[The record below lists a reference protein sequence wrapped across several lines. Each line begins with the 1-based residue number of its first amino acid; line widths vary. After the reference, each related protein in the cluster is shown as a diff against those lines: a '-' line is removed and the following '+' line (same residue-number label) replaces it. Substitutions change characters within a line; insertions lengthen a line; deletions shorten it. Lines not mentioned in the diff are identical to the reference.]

1 MANDWYRNTTWND
14 EVAENF
20 FIKLGRARSQRD
32 QYLVIQA
39 STLSRVEPK
48 VTLELTKLYF
58 ETKKSDFENVR
69 ALWANVN
76 AFKALGR
83 IDDVSKTYRAILK
96 REREFPKH
104 KTTSNVDYPYWVATK
119 ELSNEYQDAL
129 DILKNDKPLVAFP
142 IDRFKRYSALAIIN
156 NDPSHARK
164 ALDVAQVK
172 KSGFRYHQNI
182 GLVGKEHNETIK
194 KLIKIKI

>member
-48 VTLELTKLYF
+48 VTLDLTKLYF

-119 ELSNEYQDAL
+119 ELSKEYQDAL
-129 DILKNDKPLVAFP
+129 DILKNCLLYTSPSPRDLSTSRMPS
-142 IDRFKRYSALAIIN
+142 SA
-156 NDPSHARK
+156 
-164 ALDVAQVK
+164 
-172 KSGFRYHQNI
+172 
-182 GLVGKEHNETIK
+182 
-194 KLIKIKI
+194 